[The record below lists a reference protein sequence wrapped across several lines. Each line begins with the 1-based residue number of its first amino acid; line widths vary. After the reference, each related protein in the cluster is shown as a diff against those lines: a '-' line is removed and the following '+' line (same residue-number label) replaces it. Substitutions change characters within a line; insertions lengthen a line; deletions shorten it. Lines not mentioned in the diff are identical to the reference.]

1 MHRVTLAGPDDFEGW
16 RDAARA
22 LALAAIPADAI
33 LWDVAGS
40 ATPDLFGSDATP
52 LPPAPGTGDRLK
64 G

>member
-33 LWDVAGS
+33 LWDLS
-40 ATPDLFGSDATP
+40 LIHI
-52 LPPAPGTGDRLK
+52 
-64 G
+64 